1 MAGEFNA
8 VGNFVARGG
17 DKVDPVLVDILQK
30 AADATGLK
38 VEAFSGFRPGDK
50 RLHGKGAATD
60 VRILDENGKPLANY
74 QDTAAFPIYQRFA
87 HAAREIQQQ
96 EYPELGNAFRWGGYF
111 SGSKG
116 KYGAMDLMHFDV
128 GGSDKLGMGGG
139 SWDKGLSKEQAAL
152 WKTSPGLQFDQNT
165 ALAYNSSP
173 SKGGAVDALNAL
185 ANGAPGST
193 ATAQTVGFVPPPGS
207 TQQPSF
213 TPLVTPPAL
222 RRQSEE
228 QQQTPQPYEMKPIAP
243 QVDNSAEMLKAWG
256 LDAGSPS
263 NAPTTSTQPTETPAG
278 ATDDLMKVWGLDA
291 PQTAPQVRPAGSGH
305 VSFEEGQRLIA
316 EEEQKKRLEGA
327 QGAVGAGM
335 VGALEGVP
343 VAGPALRGAAERGAA
358 IASTVMNGGTYDEN
372 LKQAQGI
379 TQQAQNAHPIA
390 SMAGN
395 IVGGVGSMAPVIAAA
410 PALMGAS
417 GTASLGQNML
427 LGGMSGAAIGGADS
441 AVRSGG
447 DLEAA
452 KNGALI
458 SGGFGVAGPVVAK
471 GIGLLGNK
479 LIGTV
484 KNLSPSG
491 AASNNLQEAIA
502 ASGGSVDDI
511 ARDIA
516 RNPRL
521 SPMDVDPNLQQ
532 MAMNLANQGGKSR
545 SVMNSAVENRLS
557 GAKGAVQDAFDTAIT
572 QTPDVKLYLDNLKA
586 TTQANARKAFG
597 DALTGAKPVDVTPV
611 LESIDN
617 AISPGVNGVV
627 SKTSD
632 IPQGP
637 VEQALARVR
646 AKLANGNEVL
656 TDAERLHQIQS
667 GLRTEADTLAKSA
680 SGQDKLVANALRDV
694 RQKLITQIDDATGGK
709 FRPAQ
714 KQFADD
720 NAIQDAFD
728 KGLEVFKGGTGKN
741 SLENRPEYWVDWV
754 KNATPSE
761 LEAAKTGVRVA
772 VDQAVS
778 SVRNAAA
785 KGQAIGDVDF
795 NVARLESLL
804 GKKETAAL
812 VQALKD
818 EQRIAQTN
826 AKLFA
831 GSQTAPRQAVN
842 KLTEVTQV
850 QPGISITTPLAGLTG
865 FQVGGLP
872 GAAAGVGLSLG
883 RKAVQAGQQARDIAR
898 NRLMA
903 EAISGGPAQLRNAV
917 TPNSLLDRAGA
928 ALEPASNRLLATG
941 RPALTRDSERRYSR

>member
-8 VGNFVARGG
+8 VGNFVARGA

-173 SKGGAVDALNAL
+173 SKVGAADAVNAL
-185 ANGAPGST
+185 AQGGKTPEARVQM
-193 ATAQTVGFVPPPGS
+193 ADYVPPPGS
-207 TQQPSF
+207 TQQPNF

-222 RRQSEE
+222 RRQQDE
-228 QQQTPQPYEMKPIAP
+228 QQQSQQLYEMKPIAP
-243 QVDNSAEMLKAWG
+243 QVDNSAELLKAWG
-256 LDAGSPS
+256 LDAGSPPS
-263 NAPTTSTQPTETPAG
+263 AVTTPAQPAGKPAG
-278 ATDDLMKVWGLDA
+278 APDDLMKVWGLDTTQA
-291 PQTAPQVRPAGSGH
+291 SPQVLPAGSGH
-305 VSFEEGQRLIA
+305 VSFEEGQRLLA
-316 EEEQKKRLEGA
+316 EEDQKKRLEGA

-343 VAGPALRGAAERGAA
+343 VAGPVLRGAAERGAA
-358 IASTVMNGGTYDEN
+358 IASTVINPDTTYGDN
-372 LKQAQGI
+372 LAKAQGI

-390 SMAGN
+390 SVAGN
-395 IVGGVGSMAPVIAAA
+395 IVGGVGSMAPVVAAA

-417 GTASLGQNML
+417 STASLGQNML
-427 LGGMSGAAIGGADS
+427 LGGLSGAAIGGADS

-447 DLEAA
+447 DIEQTG
-452 KNGALI
+452 KGALT
-458 SGGFGVAGPVVAK
+458 GGAFGAGAPLA
-471 GIGLLGNK
+471 GK
-479 LIGTV
+479 LIGAGVNKLTGMFRNV
-484 KNLSPSG
+484 TPTGAAGNNLRDALASSG
-491 AASNNLQEAIA
+491 ASA
-502 ASGGSVDDI
+502 DDI
-511 ARDIA
+511 AAELA

-521 SPMDVDPNLQQ
+521 SPMDIDPNLQQ

-545 SVMNSAVENRLS
+545 SVLNSAVENRLG

-572 QTPDVKLYLDNLKA
+572 QTPDVKLYLDNLKQ
-586 TTQANARKAFG
+586 TTSANARKAFG
-597 DALTGAKPVDVTPV
+597 DALTGAKPVDVAPV

-617 AISPGVNGVV
+617 AISPGINGVV
-627 SKTSD
+627 SKASD

-667 GLRTEADTLAKSA
+667 GLRAEADTLAKSA

-728 KGLEVFKGGTGKN
+728 KGLEVFKGGTTKN
-741 SLENRPEYWVDWV
+741 SLENRPEYWADWV
-754 KNATPSE
+754 KNATPAE
-761 LEAAKTGVRVA
+761 LDAAKTGVRVA
-772 VDQAVS
+772 VDQTVS

-785 KGQAIGDVDF
+785 KGQAIADVDF

-804 GKKETAAL
+804 GKKETSTL

-903 EAISGGPAQLRNAV
+903 EAISGDITRFKDALGTGRDYGGILGPAA
-917 TPNSLLDRAGA
+917 
-928 ALEPASNRLLATG
+928 NRLLSTSGPGANQLING
-941 RPALTRDSERRYSR
+941 QRRNR

>member
-1 MAGEFNA
+1 MKIALPAEALALLNTIAGPESSGSYNVIYGGQKVSDLSDHPRVNVEIKSGPNA
-8 VGNFVARGG
+8 GKTSSAAGKYQFLKGTWDTYAQKLGLS
-17 DKVDPVLVDILQK
+17 DFSPESQDI
-30 AADATGLK
+30 AAWELAKDAYKDATGGNLQADLQSGDPK
-38 VEAFSGFRPGDK
+38 KIAAVGKALSPIWTSLPGGVEQGTTSNKFVNAYARHLSGPEEG
-50 RLHGKGAATD
+50 GAAEA
-60 VRILDENGKPLANY
+60 VNSLGQGGKTPEARVQLADY
-74 QDTAAFPIYQRFA
+74 
-87 HAAREIQQQ
+87 
-96 EYPELGNAFRWGGYF
+96 
-111 SGSKG
+111 
-116 KYGAMDLMHFDV
+116 
-128 GGSDKLGMGGG
+128 
-139 SWDKGLSKEQAAL
+139 
-152 WKTSPGLQFDQNT
+152 
-165 ALAYNSSP
+165 
-173 SKGGAVDALNAL
+173 
-185 ANGAPGST
+185 
-193 ATAQTVGFVPPPGS
+193 VPPPGS
-207 TQQPSF
+207 TQQPNF

-222 RRQSEE
+222 RRQSDE
-228 QQQTPQPYEMKPIAP
+228 QQQSQQPYEMKPIAP
-243 QVDNSAEMLKAWG
+243 QVDNSAELLKAWG
-256 LDAGSPS
+256 LDVGSP
-263 NAPTTSTQPTETPAG
+263 AHAVTTPTQPAEKPAG
-278 ATDDLMKVWGLDA
+278 GNDDLMKVWGLDA
-291 PQTAPQVRPAGSGH
+291 AQASPQVRPAGSGH
-305 VSFEEGQRLIA
+305 ISFDEGQRLLA
-316 EEEQKKRLEGA
+316 EEDQKKRLEGP

-343 VAGPALRGAAERGAA
+343 VAGPVLRGTAERGAA

-390 SMAGN
+390 SVAGN
-395 IVGGVGSMAPVIAAA
+395 IVGGVGAMAPVVAAA

-427 LGGMSGAAIGGADS
+427 LGGLSGAVIGGADS

-447 DLEAA
+447 DLEQTG
-452 KNGALI
+452 KGAI
-458 SGGFGVAGPVVAK
+458 TGGAFGAGAPLA
-471 GIGLLGNK
+471 GK
-479 LIGTV
+479 LIGAGVNKLTGMV
-484 KNLSPSG
+484 RNVTPTGAAGNNLRDALVSSG
-491 AASNNLQEAIA
+491 ASADEIA
-502 ASGGSVDDI
+502 AEL
-511 ARDIA
+511 A

-545 SVMNSAVENRLS
+545 SVLNSAVENRLS
-557 GAKGAVQDAFDTAIT
+557 GAKGAVSDAFDTAIT
-572 QTPDVKLYLDNLKA
+572 QTPDVKLYLDNLKQ
-586 TTQANARKAFG
+586 TTAANARKAFG

-627 SKTSD
+627 SKASD

-694 RQKLITQIDDATGGK
+694 RQKLITQIDEATGGK

-728 KGLEVFKGGTGKN
+728 KGLEVFKGGTTKN
-741 SLENRPEYWVDWV
+741 SLENRPEYWADWV
-754 KNATPSE
+754 KNATPAE
-761 LEAAKTGVRVA
+761 LDAAKTGVRVA

-778 SVRNAAA
+778 SVRNAVA
-785 KGQAIGDVDF
+785 KGQAIADVDF

-804 GKKETAAL
+804 GKKETSTL

-903 EAISGGPAQLRNAV
+903 EAISGDITRFKDALGTGSDYGAILGPAA
-917 TPNSLLDRAGA
+917 
-928 ALEPASNRLLATG
+928 NRLLSATG
-941 RPALTRDSERRYSR
+941 PGANRLINERGRGR